1 MAKVVLDHQED
12 GICLMYGLAQL
23 CEGEKFSQT
32 AVMLTP
38 KEILFYDDNI
48 PNQVVGDVHYHNAK
62 VRILINELKTVI
74 IKKIKHYDYKIIY
87 ELSFIGKRNSNIST
101 SELFCKCFFKKDEFH
116 LNKQFIN
123 NLRHLSIKVKKV
135 SFKSKNDF

>member
-1 MAKVVLDHQED
+1 MTKVVLDHQED

-48 PNQVVGDVHYHNAK
+48 PNQVVRDVHYHNAK
-62 VRILINELKTVI
+62 IRILINELKTVI

-87 ELSFIGKRNSNIST
+87 ELSFVGKHNSDIST
-101 SELFCKCFFKKDEFH
+101 SELFCKCFFKKDEFR
-116 LNKQFIN
+116 LNKRFIS

-135 SFKSKNDF
+135 SFKSRNDF